1 MTSSQKDMI
10 ASLLAT
16 RILPR
21 TKSPSLQEQIIT
33 AAEHLRA
40 DTLTE
45 TDVILLNSAVE
56 LLVTST
62 PENGSKEEWT
72 ELVELLIATRKLME

>member
-40 DTLTE
+40 DALTE